1 MKRNFSF
8 YVARRYMFSKKSV
21 GAINVISFISVTGV
35 AVATMALVIVLSV
48 FNGFH
53 DLVAS
58 LFTNFDPQIEVVPAK
73 GKTVNAD
80 APELDKIRHL
90 NFVDVATDVVEDQAI
105 AVYGDRQRMV
115 TVMGVDENFDQLTR
129 IGDILYGEGD
139 FTLRV
144 ANLYFGVPGI
154 RLAQD
159 MGLGARWADYLKIYA
174 PVRQGQLTD
183 LDTPTDGFVVDS
195 LLSPGVVF
203 AVNQNKYDRDRIIT
217 SIYFARQLFDQDGM
231 LSSLQ
236 LRLKPGT
243 DLAEAKQEIKAAAGE
258 NFRVLD
264 RFEQQED
271 TFRIMQIEKVLA
283 YVFLT
288 FILIVACF
296 NIISSL
302 SMLIIDK
309 KDDINTLH
317 NLGASDRQIV
327 SIFLY
332 EGRIISA
339 VGALIGIGLGLALC
353 GLQQAF
359 GFVKMG
365 DSSGTF
371 IVNAYPRERSLR
383 GCARSVHHRHPD
395 RMGGV
400 VDSGAPSAPSDNGQ
414 KSNNINKSKENNEQ
428 ETLFDS
434 SSCCP
439 ACRSDG
445 SSNANRQRTDCAA
458 CGKGERRTGCHPQRG
473 LLEDDFGFG
482 V

>member
-1 MKRNFSF
+1 MLKRNFSF

-21 GAINVISFISVTGV
+21 GAINVISFISVAGV
-35 AVATMALVIVLSV
+35 AVGTMALVIVLSV

-58 LFTNFDPQIEVVPAK
+58 LFTNFDPQIEVVPVK
-73 GKTVNAD
+73 GKTINAD
-80 APELDKIRHL
+80 APELDRIRHL
-90 NFVDVATDVVEDQAI
+90 DFVDVATDVVEDQAI

-115 TVMGVDENFDQLTR
+115 TVMGVDENFDQLTN
-129 IGDILYGEGD
+129 ISDILYGDGD

-159 MGLGARWADYLKIYA
+159 LGLGARWADYLKIYA
-174 PVRQGQLTD
+174 PVRRGQLTD

-195 LLSPGVVF
+195 LLSPGVVY

-243 DLAEAKQEIKAAAGE
+243 DLSTAKREIKAASGE
-258 NFRVLD
+258 KFRVLD
-264 RFEQQED
+264 RFEQQAD

-317 NLGASDRQIV
+317 NLGANDRQIQ

-365 DSSGTF
+365 ESSGTF
-371 IVNAYPRERSLR
+371 IVNAYPV
-383 GCARSVHHRHPD
+383 SVHYWD
-395 RMGGV
+395 VLV
-400 VDSGAPSAPSDNGQ
+400 VFITVILIGWAASW
-414 KSNNINKSKENNEQ
+414 I
-428 ETLFDS
+428 
-434 SSCCP
+434 P
-439 ACRSDG
+439 ARRLRKQIL
-445 SSNANRQRTDCAA
+445 NRIT
-458 CGKGERRTGCHPQRG
+458 TP
-473 LLEDDFGFG
+473 
-482 V
+482 

>member
-21 GAINVISFISVTGV
+21 GAINVISFISVAGV
-35 AVATMALVIVLSV
+35 AVGTMALVIVLSV

-58 LFTNFDPQIEVVPAK
+58 LFTNFDPQIEVVPVK

-80 APELDKIRHL
+80 APELDRIRHL

-115 TVMGVDENFDQLTR
+115 TVMGVDENFDQLTN
-129 IGDILYGEGD
+129 ISDILYGDGD

-159 MGLGARWADYLKIYA
+159 LGLGARWTDYLKIYA
-174 PVRQGQLTD
+174 PMRRGQLTD

-195 LLSPGVVF
+195 LLSPGVVY

-243 DLAEAKQEIKAAAGE
+243 DLSTAKREIKAAAGE
-258 NFRVLD
+258 KFRVLD
-264 RFEQQED
+264 RFEQQAD

-309 KDDINTLH
+309 KNDINTLH
-317 NLGASDRQIV
+317 NLGANDRQIQ

-365 DSSGTF
+365 ESSGTF
-371 IVNAYPRERSLR
+371 IVNAYPV
-383 GCARSVHHRHPD
+383 SVHYWD
-395 RMGGV
+395 VLV
-400 VDSGAPSAPSDNGQ
+400 VFITVILIGWAASW
-414 KSNNINKSKENNEQ
+414 I
-428 ETLFDS
+428 
-434 SSCCP
+434 P
-439 ACRSDG
+439 ARRLRKQIL
-445 SSNANRQRTDCAA
+445 NRIT
-458 CGKGERRTGCHPQRG
+458 TS
-473 LLEDDFGFG
+473 
-482 V
+482 

>member
-21 GAINVISFISVTGV
+21 GAINVISFISVAGV
-35 AVATMALVIVLSV
+35 AVGTMALVIVLSV

-58 LFTNFDPQIEVVPAK
+58 LFTNFDPQIEVVPVK
-73 GKTVNAD
+73 GKTINAD
-80 APELDKIRHL
+80 APELDRIRHL
-90 NFVDVATDVVEDQAI
+90 DFVDVATDVVEDQAI

-115 TVMGVDENFDQLTR
+115 TVMGVDENFDQLTN
-129 IGDILYGEGD
+129 ISDILYGDGD

-159 MGLGARWADYLKIYA
+159 LGLGARWADYLKIYA
-174 PVRQGQLTD
+174 PVRRGQLTA

-195 LLSPGVVF
+195 LLSPGVVY

-243 DLAEAKQEIKAAAGE
+243 DLSTAKREIKAAAGE
-258 NFRVLD
+258 RFRVLD
-264 RFEQQED
+264 RFEQQAD

-309 KDDINTLH
+309 KNDINTLH
-317 NLGASDRQIV
+317 NLGANDRQIQ

-365 DSSGTF
+365 ESSGTF
-371 IVNAYPRERSLR
+371 IVNAYPV
-383 GCARSVHHRHPD
+383 SVHYWD
-395 RMGGV
+395 VLV
-400 VDSGAPSAPSDNGQ
+400 VFITVILIGWAASW
-414 KSNNINKSKENNEQ
+414 I
-428 ETLFDS
+428 
-434 SSCCP
+434 P
-439 ACRSDG
+439 ARRLRKQIL
-445 SSNANRQRTDCAA
+445 NRIT
-458 CGKGERRTGCHPQRG
+458 TP
-473 LLEDDFGFG
+473 
-482 V
+482 

>member
-1 MKRNFSF
+1 MLKRNFSF
-8 YVARRYMFSKKSV
+8 YIARRYMFSKKSV
-21 GAINVISFISVTGV
+21 GAINVISFISVAGV
-35 AVATMALVIVLSV
+35 AVGTMALVIVLSV

-58 LFTNFDPQIEVVPAK
+58 LFTNFDPQIEVVPLK

-80 APELDKIRHL
+80 APELDRIRHL
-90 NFVDVATDVVEDQAI
+90 DFVDVATDVVEDQAI

-115 TVMGVDENFDQLTR
+115 TVMGVDENFDQLTN
-129 IGDILYGEGD
+129 ISDILYGDGT

-159 MGLGARWADYLKIYA
+159 LGLGARWADYLKIYA
-174 PVRQGQLTD
+174 PVRRGQLTD

-195 LLSPGVVF
+195 LLSPGVVY

-243 DLAEAKQEIKAAAGE
+243 DLGAAKKEIKAAAGE
-258 NFRVLD
+258 KFRVLD
-264 RFEQQED
+264 RFEQQAD

-309 KDDINTLH
+309 KNDINTLH

-327 SIFLY
+327 GIFLY

-365 DSSGTF
+365 ESSGTF
-371 IVNAYPRERSLR
+371 IVNAYPV
-383 GCARSVHHRHPD
+383 SVHYWD
-395 RMGGV
+395 VLV
-400 VDSGAPSAPSDNGQ
+400 VFLTVTAIGWGASW
-414 KSNNINKSKENNEQ
+414 I
-428 ETLFDS
+428 
-434 SSCCP
+434 P
-439 ACRSDG
+439 ARRLRKQIQ
-445 SSNANRQRTDCAA
+445 NRIT
-458 CGKGERRTGCHPQRG
+458 TP
-473 LLEDDFGFG
+473 
-482 V
+482 

>member
-8 YVARRYMFSKKSV
+8 YIARRYMFSKKSV
-21 GAINVISFISVTGV
+21 GAINVISFISVAGV
-35 AVATMALVIVLSV
+35 AVGTMALVIVLSV

-58 LFTNFDPQIEVVPAK
+58 LFTNFDPQIEVVPVK
-73 GKTVNAD
+73 GKTINAD
-80 APELDKIRHL
+80 APELDRIRHL
-90 NFVDVATDVVEDQAI
+90 DFVDVATDVVEDQAI

-115 TVMGVDENFDQLTR
+115 TVMGVDENFDQLTN
-129 IGDILYGEGD
+129 IGDILYGDGD

-159 MGLGARWADYLKIYA
+159 LGLGARWADYLKIYA
-174 PVRQGQLTD
+174 PVRRGQLTD

-195 LLSPGVVF
+195 LLSPGVVY

-243 DLAEAKQEIKAAAGE
+243 DLGTAKREIKAAAGE
-258 NFRVLD
+258 KFRVLD
-264 RFEQQED
+264 RFEQQAD

-309 KDDINTLH
+309 KNDINTLH
-317 NLGASDRQIV
+317 NLGANDRQIV

-365 DSSGTF
+365 ESSGTF
-371 IVNAYPRERSLR
+371 IVNAYPV
-383 GCARSVHHRHPD
+383 SVHYWD
-395 RMGGV
+395 VFV
-400 VDSGAPSAPSDNGQ
+400 VFITVILIGWAASW
-414 KSNNINKSKENNEQ
+414 I
-428 ETLFDS
+428 
-434 SSCCP
+434 P
-439 ACRSDG
+439 ARRLRKQIL
-445 SSNANRQRTDCAA
+445 NRIT
-458 CGKGERRTGCHPQRG
+458 TP
-473 LLEDDFGFG
+473 
-482 V
+482 

>member
-21 GAINVISFISVTGV
+21 GAINVISFISVAGV
-35 AVATMALVIVLSV
+35 AVGTMALVIVLSV

-58 LFTNFDPQIEVVPAK
+58 LFTNFDPQIEVVPVK
-73 GKTVNAD
+73 GKTINAD
-80 APELDKIRHL
+80 APELDRIRHL
-90 NFVDVATDVVEDQAI
+90 DFVDVATDVVEDQAI

-115 TVMGVDENFDQLTR
+115 TVMGVDENFDQLTN
-129 IGDILYGEGD
+129 ISDILYGDGD

-159 MGLGARWADYLKIYA
+159 LGLGARWADYLKIYA
-174 PVRQGQLTD
+174 PVRRGQLTD

-195 LLSPGVVF
+195 LLSPGVVY

-243 DLAEAKQEIKAAAGE
+243 DLSTAKREIKAAAGE
-258 NFRVLD
+258 KFRVLD
-264 RFEQQED
+264 RFEQQAD

-309 KDDINTLH
+309 KNDINTLH
-317 NLGASDRQIV
+317 NLGANDRQIQ

-365 DSSGTF
+365 ESSGTF
-371 IVNAYPRERSLR
+371 IVNAYPV
-383 GCARSVHHRHPD
+383 SVHYWD
-395 RMGGV
+395 VLV
-400 VDSGAPSAPSDNGQ
+400 VFITVILIGWAASW
-414 KSNNINKSKENNEQ
+414 I
-428 ETLFDS
+428 
-434 SSCCP
+434 P
-439 ACRSDG
+439 ARRLRKQIL
-445 SSNANRQRTDCAA
+445 NRITI
-458 CGKGERRTGCHPQRG
+458 P
-473 LLEDDFGFG
+473 
-482 V
+482 

>member
-21 GAINVISFISVTGV
+21 GALNVISFISVAGV
-35 AVATMALVIVLSV
+35 AVGTMALVIVLSV

-58 LFTNFDPQIEVVPAK
+58 LFTNFDPQIEVVPVK
-73 GKTVNAD
+73 GKTINAD
-80 APELDKIRHL
+80 APELDRIRHL
-90 NFVDVATDVVEDQAI
+90 DFVDVATDVVEDQAI

-115 TVMGVDENFDQLTR
+115 TVMGVDENFDQLTN
-129 IGDILYGEGD
+129 ISDILYGDGD

-159 MGLGARWADYLKIYA
+159 LGLGARWADYLKIYA
-174 PVRQGQLTD
+174 PVRRGQLTD

-195 LLSPGVVF
+195 LLSPGVVY

-243 DLAEAKQEIKAAAGE
+243 DLSTAKREIKAAAGE
-258 NFRVLD
+258 KFRVLD
-264 RFEQQED
+264 RFEQQAD

-309 KDDINTLH
+309 KNDINTLH
-317 NLGASDRQIV
+317 NLGANDRQIQ

-365 DSSGTF
+365 ESSGTF
-371 IVNAYPRERSLR
+371 IVNAYPV
-383 GCARSVHHRHPD
+383 SVHYWD
-395 RMGGV
+395 VLV
-400 VDSGAPSAPSDNGQ
+400 VFITVILIGWAASW
-414 KSNNINKSKENNEQ
+414 I
-428 ETLFDS
+428 
-434 SSCCP
+434 P
-439 ACRSDG
+439 ARRLRKQIL
-445 SSNANRQRTDCAA
+445 NRIT
-458 CGKGERRTGCHPQRG
+458 TS
-473 LLEDDFGFG
+473 
-482 V
+482 

>member
-21 GAINVISFISVTGV
+21 GAINVISFISVAGV
-35 AVATMALVIVLSV
+35 AVGTMALVIVLSV

-58 LFTNFDPQIEVVPAK
+58 LFTNFDPQIEVVPVK
-73 GKTVNAD
+73 GKTINAD
-80 APELDKIRHL
+80 APELDRIRHL

-115 TVMGVDENFDQLTR
+115 TVMGVDENFDQLTN
-129 IGDILYGEGD
+129 ISDILYGDGD

-159 MGLGARWADYLKIYA
+159 LGLGARWADYLKIYA
-174 PVRQGQLTD
+174 PVRRGQLTD

-195 LLSPGVVF
+195 LLSPGVVY

-243 DLAEAKQEIKAAAGE
+243 DLAEAKREIKAAAGE
-258 NFRVLD
+258 KFRVLD
-264 RFEQQED
+264 RFEQQAD

-309 KDDINTLH
+309 KNDINTLH
-317 NLGASDRQIV
+317 NLGANDRQIQ

-365 DSSGTF
+365 ESSGTF
-371 IVNAYPRERSLR
+371 IVNAYPV
-383 GCARSVHHRHPD
+383 SVHYWD
-395 RMGGV
+395 VLV
-400 VDSGAPSAPSDNGQ
+400 VFITVILIGWAASW
-414 KSNNINKSKENNEQ
+414 I
-428 ETLFDS
+428 
-434 SSCCP
+434 P
-439 ACRSDG
+439 ARRLRKQIL
-445 SSNANRQRTDCAA
+445 NRIT
-458 CGKGERRTGCHPQRG
+458 TP
-473 LLEDDFGFG
+473 
-482 V
+482 

>member
-1 MKRNFSF
+1 MLKRNFSF

-21 GAINVISFISVTGV
+21 GAINVISFISVAGV
-35 AVATMALVIVLSV
+35 AVGTMALVIVLSV

-58 LFTNFDPQIEVVPAK
+58 LFTNFDPQIEVVPVK
-73 GKTVNAD
+73 GKTINAD
-80 APELDKIRHL
+80 APELDRIRHL
-90 NFVDVATDVVEDQAI
+90 DFVDVATDVVEDQAI

-115 TVMGVDENFDQLTR
+115 TVMGVDENFDQLTN
-129 IGDILYGEGD
+129 ISDILYGDGD

-159 MGLGARWADYLKIYA
+159 LGLGARWADYLKIYA
-174 PVRQGQLTD
+174 PVRRGQLTD

-195 LLSPGVVF
+195 LLSPGVVY

-243 DLAEAKQEIKAAAGE
+243 DLSTAKREIKAAAGE
-258 NFRVLD
+258 KFRVLD
-264 RFEQQED
+264 RFEQQAD

-309 KDDINTLH
+309 KNDINTLH
-317 NLGASDRQIV
+317 NLGANDRQIQ

-339 VGALIGIGLGLALC
+339 AGALIGIGLGLALC

-365 DSSGTF
+365 ESSGTF
-371 IVNAYPRERSLR
+371 IVNAYPV
-383 GCARSVHHRHPD
+383 SVHYWD
-395 RMGGV
+395 VLV
-400 VDSGAPSAPSDNGQ
+400 VFITVILIGWAASW
-414 KSNNINKSKENNEQ
+414 I
-428 ETLFDS
+428 
-434 SSCCP
+434 P
-439 ACRSDG
+439 ARRLRKQIL
-445 SSNANRQRTDCAA
+445 NRIT
-458 CGKGERRTGCHPQRG
+458 TP
-473 LLEDDFGFG
+473 
-482 V
+482 

>member
-1 MKRNFSF
+1 MLKRNFSF

-21 GAINVISFISVTGV
+21 GAINVISFISVAGV
-35 AVATMALVIVLSV
+35 AVGTMALVIVLSV

-58 LFTNFDPQIEVVPAK
+58 LFTNFDPQIEVVPVK
-73 GKTVNAD
+73 GKTINAD
-80 APELDKIRHL
+80 APELDRIRHL
-90 NFVDVATDVVEDQAI
+90 DFVDVATDVVEDQAI

-115 TVMGVDENFDQLTR
+115 TVMGVDENFDQLTN
-129 IGDILYGEGD
+129 ISDILYGDGD

-159 MGLGARWADYLKIYA
+159 LGLGARWADYLKIYA
-174 PVRQGQLTD
+174 PVRRGQLTD

-195 LLSPGVVF
+195 LLSPGVVY

-243 DLAEAKQEIKAAAGE
+243 DLSTAKREIKAAAGE
-258 NFRVLD
+258 RFRVLD
-264 RFEQQED
+264 RFEQQAD

-309 KDDINTLH
+309 KNDINTLH
-317 NLGASDRQIV
+317 NLGANDRQIV

-365 DSSGTF
+365 ESSGTF
-371 IVNAYPRERSLR
+371 IVNAYPV
-383 GCARSVHHRHPD
+383 SVHYWD
-395 RMGGV
+395 VLV
-400 VDSGAPSAPSDNGQ
+400 VFITVILIGWAASW
-414 KSNNINKSKENNEQ
+414 I
-428 ETLFDS
+428 
-434 SSCCP
+434 P
-439 ACRSDG
+439 ARRLRKQIL
-445 SSNANRQRTDCAA
+445 NRIT
-458 CGKGERRTGCHPQRG
+458 TP
-473 LLEDDFGFG
+473 
-482 V
+482 

>member
-1 MKRNFSF
+1 MLKRNFSF

-21 GAINVISFISVTGV
+21 GAINVISFISVAGV
-35 AVATMALVIVLSV
+35 AVGTMALVIVLSV

-58 LFTNFDPQIEVVPAK
+58 LFTNFDPQIEVVPVK
-73 GKTVNAD
+73 GKTINAD
-80 APELDKIRHL
+80 APELDRIRHL
-90 NFVDVATDVVEDQAI
+90 DFVDVATDVVEDQAI

-115 TVMGVDENFDQLTR
+115 TVMGVDENFDQLTN
-129 IGDILYGEGD
+129 ISDILYGDGD

-159 MGLGARWADYLKIYA
+159 LGLGARWADYLKIYA
-174 PVRQGQLTD
+174 PVRRGQLTD

-195 LLSPGVVF
+195 LLSPGVVY
-203 AVNQNKYDRDRIIT
+203 AVNQNKYDRDHIIT

-243 DLAEAKQEIKAAAGE
+243 DLSTAKREIKAAAGE
-258 NFRVLD
+258 KFRVLD
-264 RFEQQED
+264 RFEQQAD

-309 KDDINTLH
+309 KNDINTLH
-317 NLGASDRQIV
+317 NLGANDRQIQ

-365 DSSGTF
+365 ESSGTF
-371 IVNAYPRERSLR
+371 IVNAYPV
-383 GCARSVHHRHPD
+383 SVHYWD
-395 RMGGV
+395 VLV
-400 VDSGAPSAPSDNGQ
+400 VFITVILIGWAASW
-414 KSNNINKSKENNEQ
+414 I
-428 ETLFDS
+428 
-434 SSCCP
+434 P
-439 ACRSDG
+439 ARRLRKQIL
-445 SSNANRQRTDCAA
+445 NRIT
-458 CGKGERRTGCHPQRG
+458 TP
-473 LLEDDFGFG
+473 
-482 V
+482 

>member
-1 MKRNFSF
+1 
-8 YVARRYMFSKKSV
+8 MFSKKSV
-21 GAINVISFISVTGV
+21 GAINVISFISVAGV
-35 AVATMALVIVLSV
+35 AVGTMALVIVLSV

-58 LFTNFDPQIEVVPAK
+58 LFTNFDPQIEVVPVK
-73 GKTVNAD
+73 GKTINAD
-80 APELDKIRHL
+80 APELDRIRHL
-90 NFVDVATDVVEDQAI
+90 DFVDVATDVVEDQAI

-115 TVMGVDENFDQLTR
+115 TVMGVDENFDQLTN
-129 IGDILYGEGD
+129 ISDILYGDGD

-159 MGLGARWADYLKIYA
+159 LGLGARWADYLKIYA
-174 PVRQGQLTD
+174 PVRRGQLTD

-195 LLSPGVVF
+195 LLSPGVVY

-243 DLAEAKQEIKAAAGE
+243 DLSTAKREIRAAAGE
-258 NFRVLD
+258 KFRVLD
-264 RFEQQED
+264 RFEQQAD

-309 KDDINTLH
+309 KNDINTLH
-317 NLGASDRQIV
+317 NLGANDRQIQ

-365 DSSGTF
+365 ESSGTF
-371 IVNAYPRERSLR
+371 IVNAYPV
-383 GCARSVHHRHPD
+383 SVHYWD
-395 RMGGV
+395 VLV
-400 VDSGAPSAPSDNGQ
+400 VFITVILIGWAASW
-414 KSNNINKSKENNEQ
+414 I
-428 ETLFDS
+428 
-434 SSCCP
+434 P
-439 ACRSDG
+439 ARRLRKQIL
-445 SSNANRQRTDCAA
+445 NRIT
-458 CGKGERRTGCHPQRG
+458 TP
-473 LLEDDFGFG
+473 
-482 V
+482 

>member
-58 LFTNFDPQIEVVPAK
+58 LFTNFDPQIEVVPVK
-73 GKTVNAD
+73 GKTINAD
-80 APELDKIRHL
+80 APELDRIRHL
-90 NFVDVATDVVEDQAI
+90 DFVDVATDVVEDQAI

-115 TVMGVDENFDQLTR
+115 TVMGVDENFDQLTN
-129 IGDILYGEGD
+129 ISDILYGDGD

-159 MGLGARWADYLKIYA
+159 LGLGARWADYLKIYA
-174 PVRQGQLTD
+174 PVRRGQLTD

-195 LLSPGVVF
+195 LLSPGVVY

-243 DLAEAKQEIKAAAGE
+243 DLSTAKREIKAAAGE
-258 NFRVLD
+258 KFRVLD
-264 RFEQQED
+264 RFEQQAD

-309 KDDINTLH
+309 KNDINTLH
-317 NLGASDRQIV
+317 NLGANDRQIQ

-371 IVNAYPRERSLR
+371 IVNAYPV
-383 GCARSVHHRHPD
+383 SVHYVD
-395 RMGGV
+395 VLV
-400 VDSGAPSAPSDNGQ
+400 VFITVILIGWAASW
-414 KSNNINKSKENNEQ
+414 I
-428 ETLFDS
+428 
-434 SSCCP
+434 P
-439 ACRSDG
+439 ARRLRKQIL
-445 SSNANRQRTDCAA
+445 NRIT
-458 CGKGERRTGCHPQRG
+458 TP
-473 LLEDDFGFG
+473 
-482 V
+482 

>member
-21 GAINVISFISVTGV
+21 GAINVISFISVAGV
-35 AVATMALVIVLSV
+35 AVGTMALVIVLSV

-58 LFTNFDPQIEVVPAK
+58 LFTNFDPQIEVVPLK
-73 GKTVNAD
+73 GKTINAD
-80 APELDKIRHL
+80 APELDRIRHL
-90 NFVDVATDVVEDQAI
+90 DFVDVATDVVEDQAI

-115 TVMGVDENFDQLTR
+115 TVMGVDENFDQLTN
-129 IGDILYGEGD
+129 ISDILYGDGD

-159 MGLGARWADYLKIYA
+159 LGLGARWADYLKIYA
-174 PVRQGQLTD
+174 PVRRGQLTD

-195 LLSPGVVF
+195 LLSPGVVY

-243 DLAEAKQEIKAAAGE
+243 DLSTAKREIKAAAGE
-258 NFRVLD
+258 KFRVLD
-264 RFEQQED
+264 RFEQQAD

-309 KDDINTLH
+309 KNDINTLH
-317 NLGASDRQIV
+317 NLGANDRQIQ

-365 DSSGTF
+365 ESSGTF
-371 IVNAYPRERSLR
+371 IVNAYPV
-383 GCARSVHHRHPD
+383 SVHYWD
-395 RMGGV
+395 VLV
-400 VDSGAPSAPSDNGQ
+400 VFITVILIGWAASW
-414 KSNNINKSKENNEQ
+414 I
-428 ETLFDS
+428 
-434 SSCCP
+434 P
-439 ACRSDG
+439 ARRLRKQIL
-445 SSNANRQRTDCAA
+445 NRIT
-458 CGKGERRTGCHPQRG
+458 TP
-473 LLEDDFGFG
+473 
-482 V
+482 

>member
-21 GAINVISFISVTGV
+21 GAINVICFISVAGV
-35 AVATMALVIVLSV
+35 AVGTMALVIVLSV

-58 LFTNFDPQIEVVPAK
+58 LFTNFDPQIEVVPVK
-73 GKTVNAD
+73 GKTINAD
-80 APELDKIRHL
+80 APELDRIRHL
-90 NFVDVATDVVEDQAI
+90 DFVDVATDVVEDQAI

-115 TVMGVDENFDQLTR
+115 TVMGVDENFDQLTN
-129 IGDILYGEGD
+129 ISDILYGDGD

-159 MGLGARWADYLKIYA
+159 LGLGARWADYLKIYA
-174 PVRQGQLTD
+174 PVRRGQLTD

-195 LLSPGVVF
+195 LLSPGVVY

-243 DLAEAKQEIKAAAGE
+243 DLSTAKREIKAAAGE
-258 NFRVLD
+258 KFRVLD
-264 RFEQQED
+264 RFEQQAD

-317 NLGASDRQIV
+317 NLGANDRHIQ

-365 DSSGTF
+365 ESSGTF
-371 IVNAYPRERSLR
+371 IVNAYPV
-383 GCARSVHHRHPD
+383 SVHYWD
-395 RMGGV
+395 VLV
-400 VDSGAPSAPSDNGQ
+400 VFITVILIGWAASW
-414 KSNNINKSKENNEQ
+414 I
-428 ETLFDS
+428 
-434 SSCCP
+434 P
-439 ACRSDG
+439 ARRLRKQIL
-445 SSNANRQRTDCAA
+445 NRIT
-458 CGKGERRTGCHPQRG
+458 TP
-473 LLEDDFGFG
+473 
-482 V
+482 

>member
-21 GAINVISFISVTGV
+21 GAINVISFISVAGV
-35 AVATMALVIVLSV
+35 AVGTMALVIVLSV

-58 LFTNFDPQIEVVPAK
+58 LFTNFDPQIEVVPVK
-73 GKTVNAD
+73 GKTINAD
-80 APELDKIRHL
+80 APELDRIRHL
-90 NFVDVATDVVEDQAI
+90 DFVDVATDVVEDQAI

-115 TVMGVDENFDQLTR
+115 TVMGVDENFDQLTN
-129 IGDILYGEGD
+129 ISDILYGDGD

-159 MGLGARWADYLKIYA
+159 LGLGARWADYLKIYA
-174 PVRQGQLTD
+174 PVRRGQLTD
-183 LDTPTDGFVVDS
+183 LDMPTDGFVVDS
-195 LLSPGVVF
+195 LLSPGVVY

-243 DLAEAKQEIKAAAGE
+243 DLSTAKREIKAAAGE
-258 NFRVLD
+258 KFRVLD
-264 RFEQQED
+264 RFEQQAD

-309 KDDINTLH
+309 KNDINTLH
-317 NLGASDRQIV
+317 NLGANDRQIQ

-365 DSSGTF
+365 ESSGTF
-371 IVNAYPRERSLR
+371 IVNAYPV
-383 GCARSVHHRHPD
+383 SVHYWD
-395 RMGGV
+395 VLV
-400 VDSGAPSAPSDNGQ
+400 VFVTVILIGWAASW
-414 KSNNINKSKENNEQ
+414 I
-428 ETLFDS
+428 
-434 SSCCP
+434 P
-439 ACRSDG
+439 ARRLRKQIL
-445 SSNANRQRTDCAA
+445 NRIT
-458 CGKGERRTGCHPQRG
+458 TP
-473 LLEDDFGFG
+473 
-482 V
+482 

>member
-21 GAINVISFISVTGV
+21 GAINVISFISVAGV
-35 AVATMALVIVLSV
+35 AVGTMALVIVLSV

-58 LFTNFDPQIEVVPAK
+58 LFTNFDPQIEVVPVK
-73 GKTVNAD
+73 GKTINAD
-80 APELDKIRHL
+80 APELDRIRHL
-90 NFVDVATDVVEDQAI
+90 DFVDVATDVVEDQAI

-115 TVMGVDENFDQLTR
+115 TVMGVDENFDQLTN
-129 IGDILYGEGD
+129 ISDILYGDGD

-159 MGLGARWADYLKIYA
+159 LGLGARWADYLKIYA
-174 PVRQGQLTD
+174 PVRRGQLTD

-195 LLSPGVVF
+195 LLSPGVVY

-243 DLAEAKQEIKAAAGE
+243 DLSTAKREIKAAAGE
-258 NFRVLD
+258 KFRVLD
-264 RFEQQED
+264 RFEQQAD

-309 KDDINTLH
+309 KNDINTLH
-317 NLGASDRQIV
+317 NLGANDRQIQ

-365 DSSGTF
+365 ESSGTF
-371 IVNAYPRERSLR
+371 IVNAYPV
-383 GCARSVHHRHPD
+383 SVHYWD
-395 RMGGV
+395 VLV
-400 VDSGAPSAPSDNGQ
+400 VFVTVILIGWAASW
-414 KSNNINKSKENNEQ
+414 I
-428 ETLFDS
+428 
-434 SSCCP
+434 P
-439 ACRSDG
+439 ARRLRKQIL
-445 SSNANRQRTDCAA
+445 NRITTQ
-458 CGKGERRTGCHPQRG
+458 
-473 LLEDDFGFG
+473 
-482 V
+482 

>member
-21 GAINVISFISVTGV
+21 GAINVISFISVAGV
-35 AVATMALVIVLSV
+35 AVGTMALVIVLSV

-58 LFTNFDPQIEVVPAK
+58 LFTNFDPQIEVVPVK
-73 GKTVNAD
+73 GKTINAD
-80 APELDKIRHL
+80 APELDRIRHL
-90 NFVDVATDVVEDQAI
+90 DFVDVATDVLEDQAI

-115 TVMGVDENFDQLTR
+115 TVMGVDENFDQLTN
-129 IGDILYGEGD
+129 ISDILYGDGD

-159 MGLGARWADYLKIYA
+159 LGLGARWADYLKIYA
-174 PVRQGQLTD
+174 PVRRGQLTD

-195 LLSPGVVF
+195 LLSPGVVY

-243 DLAEAKQEIKAAAGE
+243 DLSTAKREIKAAAGE
-258 NFRVLD
+258 KFRVLD
-264 RFEQQED
+264 RFEQQAD

-309 KDDINTLH
+309 KNDINTLH
-317 NLGASDRQIV
+317 NLGANDRQIQ

-365 DSSGTF
+365 ESSGTF
-371 IVNAYPRERSLR
+371 IVNAYPV
-383 GCARSVHHRHPD
+383 SVHYWD
-395 RMGGV
+395 VLV
-400 VDSGAPSAPSDNGQ
+400 VFITVILIGWAASW
-414 KSNNINKSKENNEQ
+414 I
-428 ETLFDS
+428 
-434 SSCCP
+434 P
-439 ACRSDG
+439 ARRLRKQIL
-445 SSNANRQRTDCAA
+445 NRIT
-458 CGKGERRTGCHPQRG
+458 TP
-473 LLEDDFGFG
+473 
-482 V
+482 

>member
-1 MKRNFSF
+1 MLKRNFSF

-21 GAINVISFISVTGV
+21 GAINVISFISVAGV
-35 AVATMALVIVLSV
+35 AVGTMALVIVLSV

-58 LFTNFDPQIEVVPAK
+58 LFTNFDPQIEVVPVK

-80 APELDKIRHL
+80 APELDRIRHL
-90 NFVDVATDVVEDQAI
+90 DFVDVATDVVEDQAI

-115 TVMGVDENFDQLTR
+115 TVMGVDENFDQLTN
-129 IGDILYGEGD
+129 ISDILYGDGD

-159 MGLGARWADYLKIYA
+159 LGLGARWADYLKIYA
-174 PVRQGQLTD
+174 PVRRGQLTD

-195 LLSPGVVF
+195 LLSPGVVY

-243 DLAEAKQEIKAAAGE
+243 DLSTAKREIKAAAGE
-258 NFRVLD
+258 KFRVLD
-264 RFEQQED
+264 RFEQQAD

-309 KDDINTLH
+309 KNDINTLH
-317 NLGASDRQIV
+317 NLGANDRQIQ

-365 DSSGTF
+365 ESSGTF
-371 IVNAYPRERSLR
+371 IVNAYPV
-383 GCARSVHHRHPD
+383 SVHYWD
-395 RMGGV
+395 VLV
-400 VDSGAPSAPSDNGQ
+400 VFITVILIGWAASW
-414 KSNNINKSKENNEQ
+414 I
-428 ETLFDS
+428 
-434 SSCCP
+434 P
-439 ACRSDG
+439 ARRLRKQIL
-445 SSNANRQRTDCAA
+445 NRIT
-458 CGKGERRTGCHPQRG
+458 TP
-473 LLEDDFGFG
+473 
-482 V
+482 

>member
-21 GAINVISFISVTGV
+21 GAINVISFISVAGV
-35 AVATMALVIVLSV
+35 AVGTMALVIVLSV

-58 LFTNFDPQIEVVPAK
+58 LFTNFDPQIEVVPVK
-73 GKTVNAD
+73 GKTINAD
-80 APELDKIRHL
+80 APELDRIRHL
-90 NFVDVATDVVEDQAI
+90 DFVDVATDVVEDQAI

-115 TVMGVDENFDQLTR
+115 TVMGVDENFDQLTN
-129 IGDILYGEGD
+129 ISDILYGEGD

-159 MGLGARWADYLKIYA
+159 LGLGARWADYLKIYA
-174 PVRQGQLTD
+174 PVRRGQLTD

-195 LLSPGVVF
+195 LLSPGVVY

-243 DLAEAKQEIKAAAGE
+243 DLSTAKREIKAVAGE
-258 NFRVLD
+258 KFRVLD
-264 RFEQQED
+264 RFEQQAD

-309 KDDINTLH
+309 KNDINTLH
-317 NLGASDRQIV
+317 NLGANDRQIQ

-365 DSSGTF
+365 ESSGTF
-371 IVNAYPRERSLR
+371 IVNAYPV
-383 GCARSVHHRHPD
+383 SVHYWD
-395 RMGGV
+395 VLV
-400 VDSGAPSAPSDNGQ
+400 VFVTVILIGWAASW
-414 KSNNINKSKENNEQ
+414 I
-428 ETLFDS
+428 
-434 SSCCP
+434 P
-439 ACRSDG
+439 ARRLRKQIL
-445 SSNANRQRTDCAA
+445 NRIT
-458 CGKGERRTGCHPQRG
+458 TP
-473 LLEDDFGFG
+473 
-482 V
+482 

>member
-1 MKRNFSF
+1 
-8 YVARRYMFSKKSV
+8 
-21 GAINVISFISVTGV
+21 
-35 AVATMALVIVLSV
+35 
-48 FNGFH
+48 
-53 DLVAS
+53 
-58 LFTNFDPQIEVVPAK
+58 
-73 GKTVNAD
+73 
-80 APELDKIRHL
+80 
-90 NFVDVATDVVEDQAI
+90 
-105 AVYGDRQRMV
+105 MV
-115 TVMGVDENFDQLTR
+115 TVMGVDENFDQLTN
-129 IGDILYGEGD
+129 ISDILYGDGD

-159 MGLGARWADYLKIYA
+159 LGLGARWADYLKIYA
-174 PVRQGQLTD
+174 PVRRGQLTD

-195 LLSPGVVF
+195 LLSPGVVY

-243 DLAEAKQEIKAAAGE
+243 DLSTAKREIKAAAGE
-258 NFRVLD
+258 KFCVLD
-264 RFEQQED
+264 RFEQQAD

-309 KDDINTLH
+309 KNDINTLH
-317 NLGASDRQIV
+317 NLGANDRQIQ

-365 DSSGTF
+365 ESSGTF
-371 IVNAYPRERSLR
+371 IVNAYPV
-383 GCARSVHHRHPD
+383 SVHYWD
-395 RMGGV
+395 VLV
-400 VDSGAPSAPSDNGQ
+400 VFITVILIGWAASW
-414 KSNNINKSKENNEQ
+414 I
-428 ETLFDS
+428 
-434 SSCCP
+434 P
-439 ACRSDG
+439 ARRLRKQIL
-445 SSNANRQRTDCAA
+445 NRIT
-458 CGKGERRTGCHPQRG
+458 TP
-473 LLEDDFGFG
+473 
-482 V
+482 

>member
-21 GAINVISFISVTGV
+21 GAINVISFISVAGV
-35 AVATMALVIVLSV
+35 AVGTMALVIVLSV

-58 LFTNFDPQIEVVPAK
+58 LFTNFDPQIEVVPVK
-73 GKTVNAD
+73 GKTINAD
-80 APELDKIRHL
+80 APELDRIRHL
-90 NFVDVATDVVEDQAI
+90 DFVDVATDVVEDQAI

-115 TVMGVDENFDQLTR
+115 TVMGVDENFDQLTN
-129 IGDILYGEGD
+129 ISDILYGDGD

-159 MGLGARWADYLKIYA
+159 LGLGARWADYLKIYA
-174 PVRQGQLTD
+174 PVRRGQLTD

-195 LLSPGVVF
+195 LLSPGVVY

-243 DLAEAKQEIKAAAGE
+243 DLSTAKREIKAAVGE
-258 NFRVLD
+258 KFRVLD
-264 RFEQQED
+264 RFEQQAD

-309 KDDINTLH
+309 KNDINTLH
-317 NLGASDRQIV
+317 NLGANDRQIQ

-365 DSSGTF
+365 ESSGTF
-371 IVNAYPRERSLR
+371 IVNAYPV
-383 GCARSVHHRHPD
+383 SVHYWD
-395 RMGGV
+395 VLV
-400 VDSGAPSAPSDNGQ
+400 VFITVILIGWAASW
-414 KSNNINKSKENNEQ
+414 I
-428 ETLFDS
+428 
-434 SSCCP
+434 P
-439 ACRSDG
+439 ARRLRKQIL
-445 SSNANRQRTDCAA
+445 NRIT
-458 CGKGERRTGCHPQRG
+458 TP
-473 LLEDDFGFG
+473 
-482 V
+482 

>member
-90 NFVDVATDVVEDQAI
+90 DFVDVATDVVEDQAI

-115 TVMGVDENFDQLTR
+115 TVMGVDENFDQLTN
-129 IGDILYGEGD
+129 IGDILYGDGD

-174 PVRQGQLTD
+174 PVRKGQLTD

-203 AVNQNKYDRDRIIT
+203 AVNQAKYDRDRIIT

-243 DLAEAKQEIKAAAGE
+243 DLGTAKKEIKAVAGDR
-258 NFRVLD
+258 FRVLD
-264 RFEQQED
+264 RFEQQAD
-271 TFRIMQIEKVLA
+271 TFRIMQIEKILA

-309 KDDINTLH
+309 KDDVQTLR
-317 NLGASDRQIV
+317 NLGANDRQIV
-327 SIFLY
+327 TIFLY

-339 VGALIGIGLGLALC
+339 IGATIGIGLGLLLC

-359 GFVKMG
+359 GIVKMG
-365 DSSGTF
+365 ESSGTF
-371 IVNAYPRERSLR
+371 IVNAYPV
-383 GCARSVHHRHPD
+383 SVHYWDVLWVFVTVIAIGWVASWIPAR
-395 RMGGV
+395 RLRK
-400 VDSGAPSAPSDNGQ
+400 Q
-414 KSNNINKSKENNEQ
+414 QLNNY
-428 ETLFDS
+428 
-434 SSCCP
+434 
-439 ACRSDG
+439 
-445 SSNANRQRTDCAA
+445 
-458 CGKGERRTGCHPQRG
+458 
-473 LLEDDFGFG
+473 
-482 V
+482 

>member
-1 MKRNFSF
+1 
-8 YVARRYMFSKKSV
+8 MFSKKSV
-21 GAINVISFISVTGV
+21 GAINVISFISVAGV
-35 AVATMALVIVLSV
+35 AVGTMALVIVLSV

-58 LFTNFDPQIEVVPAK
+58 LFTNFDPQIEVVPVK
-73 GKTVNAD
+73 GKTINAD
-80 APELDKIRHL
+80 APELDRIRHL
-90 NFVDVATDVVEDQAI
+90 DFVDVATDVVEDQAI

-115 TVMGVDENFDQLTR
+115 TVMGVDENFDQLTN
-129 IGDILYGEGD
+129 ISDILYGDGD

-159 MGLGARWADYLKIYA
+159 LGLGARWADYLKIYA
-174 PVRQGQLTD
+174 PVRRGQLTD

-195 LLSPGVVF
+195 LLSPGVVY

-243 DLAEAKQEIKAAAGE
+243 DLSTAKREIKAAAGE
-258 NFRVLD
+258 KFRVLD
-264 RFEQQED
+264 RFEQQAD

-317 NLGASDRQIV
+317 NLGANDRQIQ

-365 DSSGTF
+365 ESSGTF
-371 IVNAYPRERSLR
+371 IVNAYPV
-383 GCARSVHHRHPD
+383 SVHYWD
-395 RMGGV
+395 VLV
-400 VDSGAPSAPSDNGQ
+400 VFITVILIGWAASW
-414 KSNNINKSKENNEQ
+414 I
-428 ETLFDS
+428 
-434 SSCCP
+434 P
-439 ACRSDG
+439 ARRLRKQIL
-445 SSNANRQRTDCAA
+445 NRIT
-458 CGKGERRTGCHPQRG
+458 TP
-473 LLEDDFGFG
+473 
-482 V
+482 

>member
-21 GAINVISFISVTGV
+21 GAINVISFISVAGV
-35 AVATMALVIVLSV
+35 AVGTMALVIVLSV

-58 LFTNFDPQIEVVPAK
+58 LFTNFDPQIEVVPVK
-73 GKTVNAD
+73 GKTINAD
-80 APELDKIRHL
+80 APELDRIRHL
-90 NFVDVATDVVEDQAI
+90 DFVDVATDVVEDQAI

-115 TVMGVDENFDQLTR
+115 TVMGVDENFDQLTN
-129 IGDILYGEGD
+129 ISDILYGDGD

-159 MGLGARWADYLKIYA
+159 LGLGTRWTDYLKIYA
-174 PVRQGQLTD
+174 PVRRGQLTD

-195 LLSPGVVF
+195 LLSPGVVY

-243 DLAEAKQEIKAAAGE
+243 DLAEAKREIKAAAGE
-258 NFRVLD
+258 KFRVLD
-264 RFEQQED
+264 RFEQQAD

-309 KDDINTLH
+309 KNDINTLH
-317 NLGASDRQIV
+317 NLGANDRQIQ

-339 VGALIGIGLGLALC
+339 VGALIGIGLGLAVC

-365 DSSGTF
+365 ESSGTF
-371 IVNAYPRERSLR
+371 IVNAYPV
-383 GCARSVHHRHPD
+383 SVHYWD
-395 RMGGV
+395 VLV
-400 VDSGAPSAPSDNGQ
+400 VFITVILIGWAASW
-414 KSNNINKSKENNEQ
+414 I
-428 ETLFDS
+428 
-434 SSCCP
+434 P
-439 ACRSDG
+439 ARRLRKQIL
-445 SSNANRQRTDCAA
+445 NRIT
-458 CGKGERRTGCHPQRG
+458 TP
-473 LLEDDFGFG
+473 
-482 V
+482 

>member
-21 GAINVISFISVTGV
+21 GAINVISFISVAGV
-35 AVATMALVIVLSV
+35 AVGTMALVIVLSV

-58 LFTNFDPQIEVVPAK
+58 LFTNFDPQIEVVPVK
-73 GKTVNAD
+73 GKTINAD
-80 APELDKIRHL
+80 APELDRIRHL
-90 NFVDVATDVVEDQAI
+90 DFVDVATDVVEDQAI

-115 TVMGVDENFDQLTR
+115 TVMGVDENFDQLTN
-129 IGDILYGEGD
+129 ISDILYGDGD

-159 MGLGARWADYLKIYA
+159 LGLGARWADYLKIYA
-174 PVRQGQLTD
+174 PVRRGQLTD

-195 LLSPGVVF
+195 LLSPGVVY

-243 DLAEAKQEIKAAAGE
+243 DLAEAKREIKAAAGE
-258 NFRVLD
+258 KFRVLD
-264 RFEQQED
+264 RFEQQAD

-309 KDDINTLH
+309 KNDINTLH
-317 NLGASDRQIV
+317 NLGANDRQIQ

-365 DSSGTF
+365 ESSGTF
-371 IVNAYPRERSLR
+371 IVNAYPV
-383 GCARSVHHRHPD
+383 SVHYWD
-395 RMGGV
+395 VLV
-400 VDSGAPSAPSDNGQ
+400 VFITVILIGWAASW
-414 KSNNINKSKENNEQ
+414 I
-428 ETLFDS
+428 
-434 SSCCP
+434 P
-439 ACRSDG
+439 ARRLRKQIL
-445 SSNANRQRTDCAA
+445 NRIT
-458 CGKGERRTGCHPQRG
+458 TP
-473 LLEDDFGFG
+473 
-482 V
+482 

>member
-1 MKRNFSF
+1 MLKRNFSF

-21 GAINVISFISVTGV
+21 GAINVISFISVAGV
-35 AVATMALVIVLSV
+35 AVGTMALVIVLSV

-58 LFTNFDPQIEVVPAK
+58 LFTNFDPQIEVVPVK
-73 GKTVNAD
+73 GKTINAD
-80 APELDKIRHL
+80 APELDRIRHL
-90 NFVDVATDVVEDQAI
+90 DFVDVATDVVEDQAI

-115 TVMGVDENFDQLTR
+115 TVMGVDENFDQLTN
-129 IGDILYGEGD
+129 ISDILYGDGD

-159 MGLGARWADYLKIYA
+159 LGLGARWADYLKIYA
-174 PVRQGQLTD
+174 PVRRGQLTD

-195 LLSPGVVF
+195 LLSPGVVY

-243 DLAEAKQEIKAAAGE
+243 DLSTAKREIKAAAGE
-258 NFRVLD
+258 KFRVLD
-264 RFEQQED
+264 RFEQQAD

-309 KDDINTLH
+309 KNDINTLH
-317 NLGASDRQIV
+317 NLGANDRQIQ

-365 DSSGTF
+365 ESSGIF
-371 IVNAYPRERSLR
+371 IVNAYPV
-383 GCARSVHHRHPD
+383 SVHYWD
-395 RMGGV
+395 VLV
-400 VDSGAPSAPSDNGQ
+400 VFITVILIGWAASW
-414 KSNNINKSKENNEQ
+414 I
-428 ETLFDS
+428 
-434 SSCCP
+434 P
-439 ACRSDG
+439 ARRLRKQIL
-445 SSNANRQRTDCAA
+445 NRIT
-458 CGKGERRTGCHPQRG
+458 TS
-473 LLEDDFGFG
+473 
-482 V
+482 

>member
-1 MKRNFSF
+1 MSTSQHITISTPQHFTITTHKIMKRNFSF

-21 GAINVISFISVTGV
+21 GAINVISFISVAGV
-35 AVATMALVIVLSV
+35 AVGTMALVIVLSV

-58 LFTNFDPQIEVVPAK
+58 LFTNFDPQIEVVPVK
-73 GKTVNAD
+73 GKTINAD
-80 APELDKIRHL
+80 APELDRIRHL
-90 NFVDVATDVVEDQAI
+90 DFVDVATDVVEDQAI

-115 TVMGVDENFDQLTR
+115 TVMGVDENFDQLTN
-129 IGDILYGEGD
+129 ISDILYGDGD

-159 MGLGARWADYLKIYA
+159 LGLGARWADYLKIYA
-174 PVRQGQLTD
+174 PVRRGQLTD

-195 LLSPGVVF
+195 LLSPGVVY

-243 DLAEAKQEIKAAAGE
+243 DLSTAKCEIKAAAGE
-258 NFRVLD
+258 KFRVLD
-264 RFEQQED
+264 RFEQQAD

-317 NLGASDRQIV
+317 NLGANDRQIQ

-365 DSSGTF
+365 ESSGTF
-371 IVNAYPRERSLR
+371 IVNAYPV
-383 GCARSVHHRHPD
+383 SVHYWD
-395 RMGGV
+395 VLV
-400 VDSGAPSAPSDNGQ
+400 VFITVILIGWAASW
-414 KSNNINKSKENNEQ
+414 I
-428 ETLFDS
+428 
-434 SSCCP
+434 P
-439 ACRSDG
+439 ARRLRKQIL
-445 SSNANRQRTDCAA
+445 NRIT
-458 CGKGERRTGCHPQRG
+458 TP
-473 LLEDDFGFG
+473 
-482 V
+482 

>member
-8 YVARRYMFSKKSV
+8 YIARRYMFSKKSV
-21 GAINVISFISVTGV
+21 GAINVISFISVAGV
-35 AVATMALVIVLSV
+35 AVGTMALVIVLSV

-58 LFTNFDPQIEVVPAK
+58 LFTNFDPQIEVVPVK
-73 GKTVNAD
+73 GKTINAD
-80 APELDKIRHL
+80 APELDRIRHL
-90 NFVDVATDVVEDQAI
+90 DFVDVATDVVEDQAI

-115 TVMGVDENFDQLTR
+115 TVMGVDENFDQLTN
-129 IGDILYGEGD
+129 ISDILYGDGD

-159 MGLGARWADYLKIYA
+159 LGLGARWTDYLKIYA
-174 PVRQGQLTD
+174 PVRRGQLTD
-183 LDTPTDGFVVDS
+183 LDTSTDGFVVDS
-195 LLSPGVVF
+195 LLSPGVVY

-243 DLAEAKQEIKAAAGE
+243 DLSTAKREIKAAAGE
-258 NFRVLD
+258 KFRVLD
-264 RFEQQED
+264 RFEQQAD

-309 KDDINTLH
+309 KNDINTLH
-317 NLGASDRQIV
+317 NLGANERQIQ

-365 DSSGTF
+365 ESSGTF
-371 IVNAYPRERSLR
+371 IVNAYPV
-383 GCARSVHHRHPD
+383 SVHYWD
-395 RMGGV
+395 VLV
-400 VDSGAPSAPSDNGQ
+400 VFITVILIGWAASW
-414 KSNNINKSKENNEQ
+414 I
-428 ETLFDS
+428 
-434 SSCCP
+434 P
-439 ACRSDG
+439 ARRLRKQIL
-445 SSNANRQRTDCAA
+445 NRIT
-458 CGKGERRTGCHPQRG
+458 TP
-473 LLEDDFGFG
+473 
-482 V
+482 

>member
-1 MKRNFSF
+1 
-8 YVARRYMFSKKSV
+8 MFSKKSV
-21 GAINVISFISVTGV
+21 GAINVISFISVAGV
-35 AVATMALVIVLSV
+35 AVGTMALVIVLSV

-58 LFTNFDPQIEVVPAK
+58 LFTNFDPQIEVVPVK
-73 GKTVNAD
+73 GKTINAD
-80 APELDKIRHL
+80 APELDRIRHL
-90 NFVDVATDVVEDQAI
+90 DFVDVATDVVEDQAI

-115 TVMGVDENFDQLTR
+115 TVMGVDENFDQLTN
-129 IGDILYGEGD
+129 IGDILYGDGD

-159 MGLGARWADYLKIYA
+159 LGLGARWADYLKIYA
-174 PVRQGQLTD
+174 PVRRGQLTD

-195 LLSPGVVF
+195 LLSPGVVY

-243 DLAEAKQEIKAAAGE
+243 DLSTAKREIKAAAGE
-258 NFRVLD
+258 KFRVLD
-264 RFEQQED
+264 RFEQQAD

-309 KDDINTLH
+309 KNDINTLH
-317 NLGASDRQIV
+317 NLGANERQIQ

-365 DSSGTF
+365 ESSGTF
-371 IVNAYPRERSLR
+371 IVNAYPV
-383 GCARSVHHRHPD
+383 SVHYWD
-395 RMGGV
+395 VLV
-400 VDSGAPSAPSDNGQ
+400 VFITVILIGWAASW
-414 KSNNINKSKENNEQ
+414 I
-428 ETLFDS
+428 
-434 SSCCP
+434 P
-439 ACRSDG
+439 ARRLRKQIL
-445 SSNANRQRTDCAA
+445 NRIT
-458 CGKGERRTGCHPQRG
+458 TS
-473 LLEDDFGFG
+473 
-482 V
+482 

>member
-21 GAINVISFISVTGV
+21 GAINVISFISVAGV
-35 AVATMALVIVLSV
+35 AVGTMALVIVLSV

-58 LFTNFDPQIEVVPAK
+58 LFTNFDPQVEVVPVK
-73 GKTVNAD
+73 GKTINAD
-80 APELDKIRHL
+80 APELDRIRHL
-90 NFVDVATDVVEDQAI
+90 DFVDVATDVVEDQAI

-115 TVMGVDENFDQLTR
+115 TVMGVDENFDQLTN
-129 IGDILYGEGD
+129 ISDILYGDGD

-159 MGLGARWADYLKIYA
+159 LGLGARWADYLKIYA
-174 PVRQGQLTD
+174 PVRRGQLTD

-195 LLSPGVVF
+195 LLSPGVVY

-243 DLAEAKQEIKAAAGE
+243 DLSTAKREIKAAAGE
-258 NFRVLD
+258 KFRVLD
-264 RFEQQED
+264 RFEQQAD

-309 KDDINTLH
+309 KNDINTLH
-317 NLGASDRQIV
+317 NLGANDRQIQ

-365 DSSGTF
+365 ESSGTF
-371 IVNAYPRERSLR
+371 IVNAYPV
-383 GCARSVHHRHPD
+383 SVHYWD
-395 RMGGV
+395 VLV
-400 VDSGAPSAPSDNGQ
+400 VFITVILIGWAASW
-414 KSNNINKSKENNEQ
+414 I
-428 ETLFDS
+428 
-434 SSCCP
+434 P
-439 ACRSDG
+439 ARRLRKQIL
-445 SSNANRQRTDCAA
+445 NRIT
-458 CGKGERRTGCHPQRG
+458 TP
-473 LLEDDFGFG
+473 
-482 V
+482 

>member
-1 MKRNFSF
+1 MSTPQHFTITTHKIMKRNFSF

-21 GAINVISFISVTGV
+21 GAINVISFISVAGV
-35 AVATMALVIVLSV
+35 AVGTMALVIVLSV

-58 LFTNFDPQIEVVPAK
+58 LFTNFDPQIEVVPVK
-73 GKTVNAD
+73 GKTINAD
-80 APELDKIRHL
+80 APELDRIRHL

-115 TVMGVDENFDQLTR
+115 TVMGVDENFDQLTN
-129 IGDILYGEGD
+129 ISDILYGDGD

-159 MGLGARWADYLKIYA
+159 LGLGARWADYLKIYA
-174 PVRQGQLTD
+174 PVRRGQLTD

-195 LLSPGVVF
+195 LLSPGVVY

-243 DLAEAKQEIKAAAGE
+243 DLAEAKREIKAAAGE
-258 NFRVLD
+258 KFRVLD
-264 RFEQQED
+264 RFEQQAD

-309 KDDINTLH
+309 KNDINTLH
-317 NLGASDRQIV
+317 NLGANDRQIQ

-365 DSSGTF
+365 ESSGTF
-371 IVNAYPRERSLR
+371 IVNAYPV
-383 GCARSVHHRHPD
+383 SVHYWD
-395 RMGGV
+395 VLV
-400 VDSGAPSAPSDNGQ
+400 VFITVILIGWAASW
-414 KSNNINKSKENNEQ
+414 I
-428 ETLFDS
+428 
-434 SSCCP
+434 P
-439 ACRSDG
+439 ARRLRKQIL
-445 SSNANRQRTDCAA
+445 NRIT
-458 CGKGERRTGCHPQRG
+458 TP
-473 LLEDDFGFG
+473 
-482 V
+482 

>member
-1 MKRNFSF
+1 MSTSQHNTISTPQHFTITTHKIMKRNFSF

-21 GAINVISFISVTGV
+21 GAINVISFISVAGV
-35 AVATMALVIVLSV
+35 AVGTMALVIVLSV

-58 LFTNFDPQIEVVPAK
+58 LFTNFDPQIEVVPVK
-73 GKTVNAD
+73 GKTINAD
-80 APELDKIRHL
+80 APELDRIRHL
-90 NFVDVATDVVEDQAI
+90 DFVDVATDVVEDQAI

-115 TVMGVDENFDQLTR
+115 TVMGVDENFDQLTN
-129 IGDILYGEGD
+129 ISDILYGDGD

-159 MGLGARWADYLKIYA
+159 LGLGARWTDYLKIYA
-174 PVRQGQLTD
+174 PVRRGQLTD

-195 LLSPGVVF
+195 LLSPGVVY

-243 DLAEAKQEIKAAAGE
+243 DLSTAKREIKAAAGE
-258 NFRVLD
+258 KFRVLD
-264 RFEQQED
+264 RFEQQAD

-309 KDDINTLH
+309 KNDINTLH
-317 NLGASDRQIV
+317 NLGANDRQIQ

-365 DSSGTF
+365 ESSGTF
-371 IVNAYPRERSLR
+371 IVNAYPV
-383 GCARSVHHRHPD
+383 SVHYWD
-395 RMGGV
+395 VLV
-400 VDSGAPSAPSDNGQ
+400 VFITVILIGWAASW
-414 KSNNINKSKENNEQ
+414 I
-428 ETLFDS
+428 
-434 SSCCP
+434 P
-439 ACRSDG
+439 ARRLRKQIL
-445 SSNANRQRTDCAA
+445 NRIT
-458 CGKGERRTGCHPQRG
+458 TS
-473 LLEDDFGFG
+473 
-482 V
+482 

>member
-1 MKRNFSF
+1 MLKRNFSF

-21 GAINVISFISVTGV
+21 GAINVISFISVAGV
-35 AVATMALVIVLSV
+35 AVGTMALVIVLSV

-58 LFTNFDPQIEVVPAK
+58 LFTNFDPQIEVVPLK

-80 APELDKIRHL
+80 APELDRIRHL
-90 NFVDVATDVVEDQAI
+90 DFVDVATDVVEDQAI

-115 TVMGVDENFDQLTR
+115 TVMGVDENFDQLTN
-129 IGDILYGEGD
+129 ISDILYGDGD

-159 MGLGARWADYLKIYA
+159 LGLGARWADYLKIYA
-174 PVRQGQLTD
+174 PVRRGQLTD

-195 LLSPGVVF
+195 LLSPGVVY
-203 AVNQNKYDRDRIIT
+203 AVNQNKYDRGRIIT

-243 DLAEAKQEIKAAAGE
+243 DLSTAKREIKAAAGE
-258 NFRVLD
+258 KFRVLD
-264 RFEQQED
+264 RFEQQAD

-309 KDDINTLH
+309 KNDINTLH
-317 NLGASDRQIV
+317 NLGANDRQIQ

-365 DSSGTF
+365 ESSGTF
-371 IVNAYPRERSLR
+371 IVNAYPV
-383 GCARSVHHRHPD
+383 SVHYWD
-395 RMGGV
+395 VLV
-400 VDSGAPSAPSDNGQ
+400 VFITVILIGWAASW
-414 KSNNINKSKENNEQ
+414 I
-428 ETLFDS
+428 
-434 SSCCP
+434 P
-439 ACRSDG
+439 ARRLRKQIL
-445 SSNANRQRTDCAA
+445 NRIT
-458 CGKGERRTGCHPQRG
+458 TP
-473 LLEDDFGFG
+473 
-482 V
+482 

>member
-21 GAINVISFISVTGV
+21 GAINVISFISVAGV
-35 AVATMALVIVLSV
+35 AVGTMALVIVLSV

-58 LFTNFDPQIEVVPAK
+58 LFTNFDPQIEVVPVK
-73 GKTVNAD
+73 GKTINAD
-80 APELDKIRHL
+80 APELDRIRHL
-90 NFVDVATDVVEDQAI
+90 DFVDVATDVVEDQAI

-115 TVMGVDENFDQLTR
+115 TVMGVDENFDQLTN
-129 IGDILYGEGD
+129 ISDILYGDGD

-159 MGLGARWADYLKIYA
+159 LGLGARWADYLKIYA
-174 PVRQGQLTD
+174 PVRRGQLTD

-195 LLSPGVVF
+195 LLSPGVVY

-243 DLAEAKQEIKAAAGE
+243 DLSTAKREIKAAAGE
-258 NFRVLD
+258 KFRVLD
-264 RFEQQED
+264 RFEQQAD

-309 KDDINTLH
+309 KNDINTLH
-317 NLGASDRQIV
+317 NLGANDRQIQ

-332 EGRIISA
+332 EGRIVSA

-365 DSSGTF
+365 ESSGTF
-371 IVNAYPRERSLR
+371 IVNAYPV
-383 GCARSVHHRHPD
+383 SVHYWD
-395 RMGGV
+395 VLV
-400 VDSGAPSAPSDNGQ
+400 VFITVILIGWAASW
-414 KSNNINKSKENNEQ
+414 I
-428 ETLFDS
+428 
-434 SSCCP
+434 P
-439 ACRSDG
+439 ARRLRKQIL
-445 SSNANRQRTDCAA
+445 NRIT
-458 CGKGERRTGCHPQRG
+458 TP
-473 LLEDDFGFG
+473 
-482 V
+482 

>member
-21 GAINVISFISVTGV
+21 GAINVISFISVAGV
-35 AVATMALVIVLSV
+35 AVGTMALVIVLSV

-58 LFTNFDPQIEVVPAK
+58 LFTNFDPQIEVVPVK
-73 GKTVNAD
+73 GKTINAD
-80 APELDKIRHL
+80 APELDRIRHL
-90 NFVDVATDVVEDQAI
+90 DFVDVATDVVEDQAI

-115 TVMGVDENFDQLTR
+115 TVMGVDENFDQLTN
-129 IGDILYGEGD
+129 ISDILYGDGD

-159 MGLGARWADYLKIYA
+159 LGLGARWADYLKIYA
-174 PVRQGQLTD
+174 PVRRGQLTD

-195 LLSPGVVF
+195 LLSPGVVY

-243 DLAEAKQEIKAAAGE
+243 DLGTAKREIKAAAGE
-258 NFRVLD
+258 KFRVLD
-264 RFEQQED
+264 RFEQQAD

-309 KDDINTLH
+309 KNDINTLH
-317 NLGASDRQIV
+317 NLGANDRQIQ

-365 DSSGTF
+365 ESSGTF
-371 IVNAYPRERSLR
+371 IVNAYPV
-383 GCARSVHHRHPD
+383 SVHYWD
-395 RMGGV
+395 VLV
-400 VDSGAPSAPSDNGQ
+400 VFVTVILIGLAASW
-414 KSNNINKSKENNEQ
+414 I
-428 ETLFDS
+428 
-434 SSCCP
+434 P
-439 ACRSDG
+439 A
-445 SSNANRQRTDCAA
+445 
-458 CGKGERRTGCHPQRG
+458 RG
-473 LLEDDFGFG
+473 LRKQILNRITTP
-482 V
+482 